1 MTVSAA
7 TGLALAVAVLLGI
20 RPVRRGGS
28 GRWTGRFRAV
38 APRSMTTRAERAQSA
53 ERLRSE
59 AGQLLR
65 QYAALLQSGRS
76 QPQAWADLS
85 AHWRSRTPG
94 HPLAEVC
101 AQASAAEQAGLG
113 AVVGLRRALQNSS
126 APADLREI
134 EVLREVLVAL
144 ISLHAL
150 SQTTGAP
157 LSELCRRAAG
167 ALDEAT
173 ALHAAIR
180 TAAAGPRLTQLLL
193 TLLPAGGLGMG
204 MMMGASPL
212 AVLLGTPWGAG
223 ALFLGSGMLAL
234 GRWWS
239 SRLIRS
245 VSQHV

>member
-1 MTVSAA
+1 MTISAA

-20 RPVRRGGS
+20 RPDRRTVTVR
-28 GRWTGRFRAV
+28 WPGRFREAV
-38 APRSMTTRAERAQSA
+38 ARRVSRRAGRQHTA

-113 AVVGLRRALQNSS
+113 AVVGLRRALQTSS
-126 APADLREI
+126 SPEDLRET

-204 MMMGASPL
+204 MLMGASPL
-212 AVLLGTPWGAG
+212 TVLLGTPWGAG
-223 ALFLGSGMLAL
+223 ALLMGTAMLVL
-234 GRWWS
+234 GRCWS